1 MSNLSTHKAMTKQ
14 EIKNA
19 LRYLREAMWR
29 TLYRAKRNIIRPLR
43 RYDYRM
49 RRYATTPH
57 IVRIIFRA

>member
-1 MSNLSTHKAMTKQ
+1 MTKQ
-14 EIKNA
+14 EFQNA

-29 TLYRAKRNIIRPLR
+29 ALYRAKRNIARPFR

-57 IVRIIFRA
+57 LVRIIFRA

>member
-1 MSNLSTHKAMTKQ
+1 MTKQ
-14 EIKNA
+14 EFQNA

-29 TLYRAKRNIIRPLR
+29 ALYRAKRNIIRPFR

>member
-1 MSNLSTHKAMTKQ
+1 MFNLSTHKAMTKQ
-14 EIKNA
+14 EIMNA

-29 TLYRAKRNIIRPLR
+29 TLYRAKRNIIRPFR

-57 IVRIIFRA
+57 LTRIIFR

>member
-1 MSNLSTHKAMTKQ
+1 MTKQ
-14 EIKNA
+14 EIMNA

-29 TLYRAKRNIIRPLR
+29 SLYRAKRNLIRPFR

-57 IVRIIFRA
+57 LVRIIFRA